1 MVEAVPMVFVVD
13 DEECVRK
20 ALGRLLRAAG
30 YDVAVFSSARE
41 FLAQRRPDVP
51 ACLLLDV
58 AMPEMS
64 GLELQQALGSGDTAW
79 QIIFL
84 TGQDDSPSSDQAR
97 SEGSIEFF
105 AKPVEDDNLLAAVAT
120 AIQKDRDVRIGR
132 CSRET

>member
-1 MVEAVPMVFVVD
+1 MAEAVPMVFVVD

-20 ALGRLLRAAG
+20 ALARLLRAAG

-41 FLAQRRPDVP
+41 FLEQDRPDVP

-58 AMPEMS
+58 AMPEMN
-64 GLELQQALGSGDTAW
+64 GLELQQVLGSHDTAW

-84 TGQDDSPSSDQAR
+84 TGQDDAPISDQAR

-105 AKPVEDDNLLAAVAT
+105 AKPVEDDSLLAAVAT
-120 AIQKDRDVRIGR
+120 AIQKDREVRIAR
-132 CSRET
+132 LSR